1 MPAMQKLLLLLLPL
15 AIAACVERDTVPA
28 NSAGTPRVETHP
40 SAPSTPSTATTP
52 TAPATTAPAQRTTL
66 PGRGEG
72 ELESRPPASEPTE
85 TMMDD
90 ELRADDMPDGSID
103 GSIDGASDAPESS
116 DEERNR
122 ASSSDA
128 TPVDPTRDSA
138 IIDESGAT
146 GFGGQVMTPESLG
159 DGEMRP
165 DDDGS
170 IEPDELPMLPADV
183 VDAGP
188 AMIP

>member
-15 AIAACVERDTVPA
+15 AIAACVERDTAPA
-28 NSAGTPRVETHP
+28 DSADAPRVETYPSAPYAPSASPP
-40 SAPSTPSTATTP
+40 SAPS
-52 TAPATTAPAQRTTL
+52 PATTGPAPRTSL

-72 ELESRPPASEPTE
+72 ELESRPPAGESAES
-85 TMMDD
+85 
-90 ELRADDMPDGSID
+90 ADDMPDGSID
-103 GSIDGASDAPESS
+103 AAQTSEV
-116 DEERNR
+116 ERNR

-128 TPVDPTRDSA
+128 APLDPTRDAA

-146 GFGGQVMTPESLG
+146 GFGGSVMTPESLG
-159 DGEMRP
+159 DGELRP

>member
-1 MPAMQKLLLLLLPL
+1 MRTASMPRMQKLLLLLLPL
-15 AIAACVERDTVPA
+15 AIAACVERDTAPA
-28 NSAGTPRVETHP
+28 AGADTSRVETYP
-40 SAPSTPSTATTP
+40 SAPATATTP
-52 TAPATTAPAQRTTL
+52 SAPATTAPAQRTTL

-72 ELESRPPASEPTE
+72 ELESRPPAGESAES
-85 TMMDD
+85 
-90 ELRADDMPDGSID
+90 ADDMPDGSID
-103 GSIDGASDAPESS
+103 AAQTSEV
-116 DEERNR
+116 ERNR

-128 TPVDPTRDSA
+128 APAEPMNSTDSLDPTRDSA

-165 DDDGS
+165 DD
-170 IEPDELPMLPADV
+170 EPLMPADV

>member
-15 AIAACVERDTVPA
+15 VIAACVERDTVPA
-28 NSAGTPRVETHP
+28 NSAGTTRVETYP
-40 SAPSTPSTATTP
+40 SAPTP
-52 TAPATTAPAQRTTL
+52 APSSDAAQTRL

-72 ELESRPPASEPTE
+72 ELESRPSTVSPEAAPAGEGIDATTVEE
-85 TMMDD
+85 TTV
-90 ELRADDMPDGSID
+90 DDMPDGSID
-103 GSIDGASDAPESS
+103 APESS
-116 DEERNR
+116 EEERNR

-128 TPVDPTRDSA
+128 APLDPTRDSA

-146 GFGGQVMTPESLG
+146 GFGGRVMTPESLG
-159 DGEMRP
+159 DGELRP